1 MSRRTRITSAQ
12 SNNDGSCHEL
22 ATINGKTAFFGGS
35 NTAAWHGLGTIVE
48 GQVSSKEALKLANL
62 DWEVTKT
69 PIKTLKAFAED
80 GTAIVINSPDF
91 LITRPG
97 DNTAQDIPNNV
108 VHLGTVGSKYVP
120 VQNVEAFDFFDSI
133 IGEGHAFY
141 ETAGALYNGQKVWIL
156 ADIPAAAFGA
166 DVNDETKVKVM
177 LSNSHDGTGCVE
189 ARIVPIRVVC
199 RNTWSIAIKGGKNV
213 VKIRH
218 LANWNS
224 EAKVA
229 QAKEIL
235 GIVKDYGTL
244 LAEKFAAF
252 KATPITGDDFE
263 KKYLDALFPVA
274 GKDGKGKAQVENK
287 RQLVSELFLKG
298 TGNEGETVWDAFN
311 AVTEWANH
319 GATFKETEASSR
331 AENRF
336 SSVFEGAMGKAIQQA
351 FDISDSLIP
360 ELV

>member
-22 ATINGKTAFFGGS
+22 ATIGGKVAFFGGS

-80 GTAIVINSPDF
+80 GTAITITSPDF

-97 DNTAQDIPNNV
+97 DNTAQDIPANV

-166 DVNDETKVKVM
+166 EVGDETKVKVM

-189 ARIVPIRVVC
+189 ARIVPVRTC
-199 RNTWSIAIKGGKNV
+199 CANTYSIAIKSGKNV

-218 LANWNS
+218 LNNWNS

-244 LAEKFAAF
+244 LSEKFNAF
-252 KATPITGDDFE
+252 RAKPITGDEFE
-263 KKYLDALFPVA
+263 KTFLDGLFPIA
-274 GKDGKGKAQVENK
+274 GKEGKGKAQVENK
-287 RQLVSELFLKG
+287 RQLLAELFLDG
-298 TGNEGETVWDAFN
+298 TGTNGETVWDAFN
-311 AVTEWANH
+311 AVTEFANH
-319 GATFKETEASSR
+319 KATFKETAASTR
-331 AENRF
+331 EENRF
-336 SSVFEGAMGKAIQQA
+336 SSIFDGEMEKMIQKA
-351 FDISDSLIP
+351 FDLSDAFA
-360 ELV
+360 EA